1 MRMIFRPIAGAL
13 LLAAAGVWISWSAAH
28 AQGRSGQSEDAA
40 LQESVL
46 RVPACPMKP
55 LVKRASLGLGKS
67 ILVQFPCELKDV
79 LVAAPEKV
87 DAVVQSSNRVFLVAK
102 GQGETNAF
110 FFDSHGQQILLLE
123 VAVGAD
129 LKGLDSILKRF
140 VLGSRIESEMAGR
153 AVVLS
158 GTVRTPLDGKRA
170 ADIACQ
176 FVAANNSIGQPSVS
190 ASNVTTISS
199 TNSGASTIHGDTRTE
214 NSTTY
219 REKTQDQASACGSQT
234 KLVINLLSVEGEE
247 QVMLKVTV
255 AEVQRSLLKQF
266 GINLGAA
273 INSGNFSTKLLTEN
287 ALPLTAAAGLGTLP
301 VPGLG
306 TQGLDP
312 TTGPTCLTQ
321 GVLCNWNPGPAPG
334 TFGNSGVTNNFV
346 SGNTRLTS
354 ALRALE
360 RDGLIRTLAEPNMTA
375 VSGETANFLAGGE
388 YPIPVVDSQGQLS
401 VTYKKFGVGLAFT
414 PVVMSEG
421 RISLKIESEVSELT
435 TDGSVVLSSI
445 SIPALKTRQ
454 AKTTVEMPSGGSL
467 AIAGLIS
474 DSTKQ
479 NIDGFPGLKDLPM
492 LGTLFRSHDYIK
504 QETELVV
511 IVTPYMVRPTA
522 RQNLARS
529 DDGFAPASDF
539 KADFL
544 GHLNRV
550 YGKRA
555 EPPSGGLKGDY
566 GFIVE

>member
-1 MRMIFRPIAGAL
+1 MIFRAIAGAL
-13 LLAAAGVWISWSAAH
+13 LLAAASVAASLSAAH
-28 AQGRSGQSEDAA
+28 AQGRSGQTDETI
-40 LQESVL
+40 LQGSIL
-46 RVPACPMKP
+46 RLPGCPTTP
-55 LVKRASLGLGKS
+55 LVRRASLGLGKS
-67 ILVQFPCELKDV
+67 MLVQFPCELKDV
-79 LVAAPEKV
+79 VVAAPDKV

-110 FFDSHGQQILLLE
+110 FFDARGQQVLLLE

-129 LKGLDSILKRF
+129 LTGLETILKKF
-140 VLGSRIESEMAGR
+140 VPGSRIEAEMAGR

-158 GTVRTPLDGKRA
+158 GTVRTPIDGKRA

-176 FVAANNSIGQPSVS
+176 FVAANNTVGHPAVS
-190 ASNVTTISS
+190 GNTVTTISS
-199 TNSGASTIHGDTRTE
+199 TTSGSSSIQGDTRTE
-214 NSTTY
+214 NSATY
-219 REKTQDQASACGSQT
+219 RDKTQDQASACGSQT
-234 KLVINLLSVEGEE
+234 KLVINLLTVEGEE
-247 QVMLKVTV
+247 QVMLRVSV
-255 AEVQRSLLKQF
+255 SEVQRSLLKQF

-287 ALPLTAAAGLGTLP
+287 ALPLTAAAGLGSLP
-301 VPGLG
+301 IPGLG

-321 GVLCNWNPGPAPG
+321 GILCNWNAGPAPN

-414 PVVMSEG
+414 PVVLSEG

-435 TDGSVVLSSI
+435 TDGAVVLSNI

-474 DSTKQ
+474 DSTRQ
-479 NIDGFPGLKDLPM
+479 NIDGFPGLKDVPM
-492 LGTLFRSHDYIK
+492 LGTLFRSRDFIK

-511 IVTPYMVRPTA
+511 IVTPYMVRPAA
-522 RQNLARS
+522 RQNLARA
-529 DDGFAPASDF
+529 DEGFAPASDL
-539 KADFL
+539 KTDFL
-544 GHLNRV
+544 GHLNRI

-555 EPPSGGLKGDY
+555 EPPPGGLKGDF